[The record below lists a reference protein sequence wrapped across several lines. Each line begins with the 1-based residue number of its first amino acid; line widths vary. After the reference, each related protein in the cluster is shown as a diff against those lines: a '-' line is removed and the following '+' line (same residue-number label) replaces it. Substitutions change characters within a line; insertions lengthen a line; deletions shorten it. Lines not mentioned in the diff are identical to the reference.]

1 MIRENWQWRNI
12 SFRKIYTK
20 QEILYFAISYNEISS
35 LTDFIPLGSFYTP
48 WKHQEISSFLMFDV
62 YRLGDWEGIE
72 SDSGMELVNILLV
85 LGESVNSPSWTKFF
99 ITSERL
105 VILQCK
111 VASVYQFSVDII
123 WSSNDPRS
131 KASAHALIINFLR
144 LHQMFIISY
153 VNLKKA
159 WN

>member
-12 SFRKIYTK
+12 SFWKIYTK

-35 LTDFIPLGSFYTP
+35 LTDFIPLGSFCTP

-131 KASAHALIINFLR
+131 KASALALIINFLR
-144 LHQMFIISY
+144 LHQMFTISY